1 MVRLS
6 RMRAYAGGMSSCA
19 PSPPTALLGARLLCA
34 RKPCTSRTTAFA
46 IWTASERTTRSATPR
61 SLHRDV
67 PLARS
72 RSIAALVAQPS
83 FPSGTGI
90 LAGRCW
96 IVRGGAASSRVPPGR
111 QSGSLA
117 WARRF
122 CGSSPGPGYP
132 RCEGFGPRERGFLAV
147 VSAFLLFAVERV
159 RVAVA
164 GLLAW
169 GFFAASCCSTAAW
182 VFDFSSTGCSDVA
195 GAGWTCSTN
204 SSVF

>member
-34 RKPCTSRTTAFA
+34 A
-46 IWTASERTTRSATPR
+46 RSATPR

-132 RCEGFGPRERGFLAV
+132 RCEGFWTSGGSGFPPETACCPWRSRLTAPGRGVAPGRHCAGRERPSPVTKAEI
-147 VSAFLLFAVERV
+147 SARPERPNAC
-159 RVAVA
+159 RAEAVA
-164 GLLAW
+164 SHPVAW
-169 GFFAASCCSTAAW
+169 NWPIRRNVGVDRSGRW
-182 VFDFSSTGCSDVA
+182 G
-195 GAGWTCSTN
+195 
-204 SSVF
+204 